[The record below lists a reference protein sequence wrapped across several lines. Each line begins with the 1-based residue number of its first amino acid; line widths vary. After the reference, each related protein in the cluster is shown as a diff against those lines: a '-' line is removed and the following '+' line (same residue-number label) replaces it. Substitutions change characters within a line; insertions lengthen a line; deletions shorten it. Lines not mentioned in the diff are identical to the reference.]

1 MSLPDRY
8 AGDHPGY
15 VAAKVEARRTAL
27 DMYRTLRR
35 TGVDVDL
42 ARRIVGHR
50 YRAAVAVAAL
60 HTMDGTL

>member
-1 MSLPDRY
+1 VSLADRY

-15 VAAKVEARRTAL
+15 VAAKVQARRTAL
-27 DMYRTLRR
+27 SMYRALRGD
-35 TGVDVDL
+35 GVDVDM

-50 YRAAVAVAAL
+50 YRAALAVAAL